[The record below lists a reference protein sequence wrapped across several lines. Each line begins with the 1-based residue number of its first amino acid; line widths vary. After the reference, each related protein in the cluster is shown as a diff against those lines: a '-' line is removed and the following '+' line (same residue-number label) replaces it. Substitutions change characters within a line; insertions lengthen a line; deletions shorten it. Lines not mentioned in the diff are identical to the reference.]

1 VAKLQVFDRVSG
13 KILGFI
19 IACKLFLRM
28 RMREVAAEEQIQWVL
43 SYVQGGS
50 ADVWKE
56 NILEYLE
63 IGNLE
68 YEIAKEFLADL
79 EKKFG
84 GGDKKAVKVAELKRL
99 EQGNKMMEEFVQKF
113 RRVARGSKYEKRPLI
128 KEFKQ

>member
-1 VAKLQVFDRVSG
+1 VFDRISG

-128 KEFKQ
+128 EEFKQ